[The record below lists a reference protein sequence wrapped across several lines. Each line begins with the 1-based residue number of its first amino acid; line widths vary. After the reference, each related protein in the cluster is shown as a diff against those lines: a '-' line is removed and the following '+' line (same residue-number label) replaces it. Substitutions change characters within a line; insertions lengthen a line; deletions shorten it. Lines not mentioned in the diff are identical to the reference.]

1 MPNKTSSIQSR
12 IFLLGNRQSTVESEE
27 AERGFRTLRGDFE
40 QVTRPQNKLHDVID
54 MDRNVVRTIYFDA
67 TLERQK
73 RESVWK
79 FEKCFVL
86 KVARGSTVLTR
97 LPRTVSPCE

>member
-1 MPNKTSSIQSR
+1 MSR
-12 IFLLGNRQSTVESEE
+12 ANYIFR
-27 AERGFRTLRGDFE
+27 RD
-40 QVTRPQNKLHDVID
+40 
-54 MDRNVVRTIYFDA
+54 TIYLDA

-79 FEKCFVL
+79 FEKCFLL
-86 KVARGSTVLTR
+86 KVGRRSTVLTR